1 MAGCLGGW
9 GGWGSGDVGPGA
21 FREVIEKIT
30 WDKPSHYFTL
40 GIKHPLALTV
50 NEDPDVRDPGAFSMR
65 GHSVGGYGSGSPHK
79 GIPPLPRGGFRIG
92 GQTYPKNRTGKKGLP
107 PPQLPTH
114 PQKQNPLH
122 SPI

>member
-50 NEDPDVRDPGAFSMR
+50 NEDPDVRDPGSFSMR
-65 GHSVGGYGSGSPHK
+65 GHSVGGYGSVTTDK
-79 GIPPLPRGGFRIG
+79 GFATNARGVFGMG
-92 GQTYPKNRTGKKGLP
+92 GQAYPQNGSEKKGLP
-107 PPQLPTH
+107 TTYYLTFAK
-114 PQKQNPLH
+114 KQTRRR
-122 SPI
+122 IQ